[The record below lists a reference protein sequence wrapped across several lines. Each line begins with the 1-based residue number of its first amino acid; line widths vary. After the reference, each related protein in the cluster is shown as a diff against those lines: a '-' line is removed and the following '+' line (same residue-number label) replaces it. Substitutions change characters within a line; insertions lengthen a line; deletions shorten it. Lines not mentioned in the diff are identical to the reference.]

1 MRADSDEHHVGIGA
15 DGPMGRGWVNCSA
28 VPIDSPPPISNN
40 ILMTT
45 ETLPTAKQEL
55 DQAIARLL
63 TGVRDPEAGRKARED
78 MDRMR
83 EETQKHIGT
92 VEVAVDLVRDAR
104 DQ

>member
-1 MRADSDEHHVGIGA
+1 MLA
-15 DGPMGRGWVNCSA
+15 A

-40 ILMTT
+40 TAMTT

-83 EETQKHIGT
+83 EETRKRIGT